1 MTKLLFKQWFLL
13 KLKLVILET
22 MWLLACEQA
31 LLFGRVKQVS
41 QERARLA
48 SLAQIGEL
56 ARGLCD
62 SLRWSA
68 SFLPWW
74 LLLNT
79 GRPFPSSSGPL
90 YQNEVWFHVKGWAPN
105 LVLIQRP
112 GGTRKWPI
120 SLRPSIWLTDWRQG
134 QGPSSTVNQGDLR
147 QRFFLVASPLVS
159 SRTAADEAP
168 GRTRE
173 TASGTQGSGSL
184 QRLDRNRKS
193 R

>member
-90 YQNEVWFHVKGWAPN
+90 YQNEVRCSTFLVEMSFICMRMKNHFHSLFRIKGWAPN

-112 GGTRKWPI
+112 GGK
-120 SLRPSIWLTDWRQG
+120 SEMAYYLRPSIWLTD
-134 QGPSSTVNQGDLR
+134 
-147 QRFFLVASPLVS
+147 
-159 SRTAADEAP
+159 
-168 GRTRE
+168 
-173 TASGTQGSGSL
+173 
-184 QRLDRNRKS
+184 
-193 R
+193 